1 MERNHEA
8 IKFYSAQD
16 WGTGYY
22 LKKVEDLLNAFNPQ
36 MILGNINECLELYN
50 VKKFIDAGLRFPEW
64 SDALVNSFQ
73 DRCRKIPS
81 VIGKFLGA
89 VNDSNIL
96 DHYDAMNSV
105 YEDNFWE
112 VACEYKLYERISA
125 EKLNELL
132 SVQPRALDYALRH
145 KKIVLYHGKVLSSQ
159 LEANVH
165 TAERLMRHYLVA
177 HENDQEAC
185 YFPSEF
191 TQEKRDQI
199 LWQYVETDEAN
210 PNYLVLLWQAQST
223 AEFPVSDRL
232 RLKAKRQYEV
242 LTEKLFAERPKMSY
256 GVEIGFASRPDYSTD
271 ESYTDRTYH
280 ALYSREWL
288 MDNLDY
294 PTLLNNFIYLFE
306 YVDWAFRCAFTSLQS
321 KLGVFERHLGIK
333 GVKDYQTGSAFNM
346 DRMRTILQMQTYKQE
361 LEKLDVRIE
370 DIFKWFFEV
379 YLQEEFGAKGFTYT
393 PPSEHTTPAE
403 KCKLLAISIDG
414 ILKQYRL
421 FLEDGFVDRELLE
434 MSSGHVVFG
443 EIRSMIDKKYAYS
456 KSDELQREQF
466 ILYSDQSIVTYT
478 DKTQSRYNNLP
489 QMLLAEEMTMEDF
502 REYQQGFLKWLIER
516 GTVSQELTGKLNI
529 NKGKIVVLRDLFAN
543 EVVCPNYYG
552 HWASEIDTLVAS
564 GDMEY
569 ENTLFTRP
577 EQAYLNYMLNKSEYS
592 NGLDL
597 RNKYSHDTCSLKEKV
612 QIQDYIEL
620 LKIMVLIIIKIN
632 EEFCLREMKRST
644 NP

>member
-1 MERNHEA
+1 MEWNHEA

-16 WGTGYY
+16 WGAGHH
-22 LKKVEDLLNAFNPQ
+22 LRKVEDLLKTFEPQ
-36 MILGNINECLELYN
+36 TLLGSIDECLELYN

-64 SDALVNSFQ
+64 SDVMVDSFK
-73 DRCRKIPS
+73 DKCRKIPGL
-81 VIGKFLGA
+81 IGKFLGA

-96 DHYDAMNSV
+96 DYYDMMNGV

-112 VACEYKLYERISA
+112 IACEYKLYERISA
-125 EKLNELL
+125 EKLDKLL
-132 SVQPRALDYALRH
+132 SAQPRALGYALRH
-145 KKIVLYHGKVLSSQ
+145 KKIVLHHGKVLSSQ

-165 TAERLMRHYLVA
+165 TAERLMSHYLVA
-177 HENDQEAC
+177 HENDQVAC

-199 LWQYVETDEAN
+199 LWQYVESDDAN
-210 PNYLVLLWQAQST
+210 PNYLALLWQAQST

-232 RLKAKRQYEV
+232 RLKAKKQHEAA
-242 LTEKLFAERPKMSY
+242 TEKLFAERPGMSY
-256 GVEIGFASRPDYSTD
+256 GAEIGFTSRPDYSTD
-271 ESYTDRTYH
+271 ESYTDRIYH

-288 MDNLDY
+288 KDNLDY
-294 PTLLNNFIYLFE
+294 PTLLNNFIYLFG
-306 YVDWAFRCAFTSLQS
+306 YVDRSFRCAFTSLQS

-333 GVKDYQTGSAFNM
+333 GVKDYQTGVAFNM
-346 DRMRTILQMQTYKQE
+346 DRMRTILQMQAYKQE

-414 ILKQYRL
+414 VLKQYRL

-434 MSSGHVVFG
+434 MSSGHIVFS
-443 EIRSMIDKKYAYS
+443 EIRSMVDKKYAYS

-478 DKTQSRYNNLP
+478 DKTQSRYDNLP
-489 QMLLAEEMTMEDF
+489 KMLLLEEMAMEDF
-502 REYQQGFLKWLIER
+502 HEYQQGSLNWLLKR
-516 GTVSQELTGKLNI
+516 GTIGQEPTGKLTI
-529 NKGKIVVLRDLFAN
+529 NKGKVVVLKDLFAN
-543 EVVCPNYYG
+543 EVVCPSYYG
-552 HWASEIDTLVAS
+552 QWASEIQALVVS

-569 ENTLFTRP
+569 ENTLFSRP

-597 RNKYSHDTCSLKEKV
+597 RNKYSHDTCSLKEEV

-632 EEFCLREMKRST
+632 EEFCLREMKRSPKT
-644 NP
+644 